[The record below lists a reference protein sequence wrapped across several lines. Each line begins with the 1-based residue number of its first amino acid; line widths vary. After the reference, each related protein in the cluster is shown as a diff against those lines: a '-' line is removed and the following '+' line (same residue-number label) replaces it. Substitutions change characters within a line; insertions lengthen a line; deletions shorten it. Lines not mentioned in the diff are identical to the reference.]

1 MKRQSSHT
9 ALKDA
14 DDTLSYI
21 LNITSEG
28 VWDWTAL
35 NGHVTRSPGWY
46 RMLGYKIDS
55 FEKDVFT
62 WENVIH
68 PDDYPKVME
77 HFEAYVTGKVKTYR
91 IEYRC
96 KRSDGSYLWIEDKG
110 KVVERTSEGKVARM
124 IGAHLDIN
132 EIKIAQDE
140 LKTQNKLL
148 QKDKAVL
155 ETLVN
160 ERTDELEN
168 LNIKLQEQ
176 LDYTNYIANHD
187 KLTSLYNRYKFDESL
202 EKEIQRAKRY
212 AHPLSFIITDID
224 YFKNINDTYGH
235 EIGDK
240 VIVQSAK
247 IIKDTIR
254 SSDIAA
260 RYGGE
265 EFIILVPQI
274 GPAETLALADR
285 IRSDIEKAAIKTDT
299 GDMSYFTISI
309 GVAHLQPEHDTTIE
323 HIIQRADKALYTAK
337 ANNKN
342 QVVETA

>member
-1 MKRQSSHT
+1 MKRQYSHA
-9 ALKDA
+9 ALEDA

-21 LNITSEG
+21 LDIISEG
-28 VWDWTAL
+28 VWDWNAL

-96 KRSDGSYLWIEDKG
+96 KRSDGSYLGRDDKG

-235 EIGDK
+235 QTG
-240 VIVQSAK
+240 
-247 IIKDTIR
+247 DTILIQLAGILLENIR
-254 SSDIAA
+254 DIDVLA
-260 RYGGE
+260 RWGGE
-265 EFIILVPQI
+265 EFVIILPDTDKEQVLSL
-274 GPAETLALADR
+274 AEKL
-285 IRSDIEKAAIKTDT
+285 RS
-299 GDMSYFTISI
+299 
-309 GVAHLQPEHDTTIE
+309 
-323 HIIQRADKALYTAK
+323 IIQTHSFEQKISLTCSFGVTTFHESDTKDSIFARMDKALYQAK
-337 ANNKN
+337 ELGRNRVQA
-342 QVVETA
+342 E